1 MCEDCPMHGVNA
13 ETRVDLDKYKIDIFG
28 AAANRENQKM
38 LEESFEIA
46 KERVGSPLSAKMNSE
61 V

>member
-1 MCEDCPMHGVNA
+1 MHGVNV

-28 AAANRENQKM
+28 VAANRENQKM

-46 KERVGSPLSAKMNSE
+46 KERVGSPLSTKMNSNSSMS
-61 V
+61 